1 MGVNFSRPK
10 LADRC
15 AASRTLSQ
23 QKNFSSFGGFFE
35 KSGIDLR
42 TTRARPALADSTA
55 SFRLAD
61 PRHRPCVR
69 ATDIPSVDWPLESS
83 LCFEG
88 SVPTVCEILP
98 PPGVCSWEGP
108 RSGRYCVVT
117 PPFCTARTKPSS
129 ETSSRT
135 SLIRNNQ
142 EWVSEYLEK
151 ASMASLDTFTY
162 CEVCL
167 VSAYRYA

>member
-88 SVPTVCEILP
+88 SVPTVCQPPNRRLLVGGTSVWSILR
-98 PPGVCSWEGP
+98 GNS
-108 RSGRYCVVT
+108 T
-117 PPFCTARTKPSS
+117 FCTARTKPSS
-129 ETSSRT
+129 ETSSCT